1 MALERSPAVP
11 MSAGLEERL
20 AAKTREVRV
29 LQQVSSEINSTVNLD
44 EIFGVVL
51 RTMDELFG
59 FHHSMILL
67 LDDSG
72 EALSVAASRGYE
84 GGPTSGRVP
93 VGTGLVG
100 VVAKKRQL
108 MRLGNLGRQRAYLST
123 IREQMEQAGRGGELG
138 VSPSLPGLPDVESQ
152 IGIPLLIKDTLIGV
166 FFVESV
172 EQRVFSEEDE
182 ALITVVANQ
191 AASAIHNARLYR
203 EEAERRSEL
212 SEAHER
218 LKELNETLE
227 DRVRER
233 TLELHQTNR
242 ELREAQAQLL
252 QSAKMAAL
260 GDLAA
265 GVAHEINTPLGSIH
279 SNADVSKRVA
289 EVVRQALSDEA
300 LMPAV
305 SRQPRLAQALEA
317 LEQATATTLV
327 ASDRIVRIVKSLTN
341 FARLDEAERKKA
353 DLHEG
358 IESTLTLLQHKLKHR
373 IEVIRDFAEIPR
385 MVCSPNRLNQ
395 VFMNLLLNAIQA
407 IGERGTITI
416 RTRLDGDHVVLQFA
430 DTGHGIPAGNLD
442 RIFDPGFTTRGRGVG
457 TGLGL
462 AITYRIIEEHR
473 GGIEVSSEVG
483 KGTEFTIRLPI
494 EDVGLERHSAGNA
507 G

>member
-1 MALERSPAVP
+1 MTTE
-11 MSAGLEERL
+11 LEERL
-20 AAKTREVRV
+20 AAKSREVRV
-29 LQQVSSEINSTVNLD
+29 LQQVSSEINSTLNLD
-44 EIFGVVL
+44 EIFGIVL

-67 LDDSG
+67 LDASG
-72 EALSVAASRGYE
+72 ETLSVAASRGYQ
-84 GGPTSGRVP
+84 GQPAGARVA

-108 MRLGNLGRQRAYLST
+108 MRLGNLGRQRAYMST
-123 IREQMEQAGRGGELG
+123 IRQQMEQAGRGSELG
-138 VSPSLPGLPDVESQ
+138 ESPALPGLSDVESQ

-166 FFVESV
+166 FFVESA

-191 AASAIHNARLYR
+191 AASAIHNAKLYQ
-203 EEAERRSEL
+203 AVA
-212 SEAHER
+212 EAHER
-218 LKELNETLE
+218 LKQLNETLE

-242 ELREAQAQLL
+242 ELRETQAQLL

-279 SNADVSKRVA
+279 ANADLSKRVA
-289 EVVRQALSDEA
+289 AVVRKALADEA
-300 LMPAV
+300 LAPAF
-305 SRQPRLAQALEA
+305 SKHPRLERALEA

-327 ASDRIVRIVKSLTN
+327 ASDRIVRIVKSLGN

-358 IESTLTLLQHKLKHR
+358 IESTLTLLQHKLKQG
-373 IEVIRDFAEIPR
+373 IEVIRDFGEIPP

-395 VFMNLLLNAIQA
+395 VFMNLLLNAIHA
-407 IGERGTITI
+407 VGERGTITI
-416 RTRLDGDHVVLQFA
+416 RSRLEGEQVVLQFS
-430 DTGHGIPAGNLD
+430 DTGHGIPSENLE
-442 RIFDPGFTTRGRGVG
+442 RIFDPGFTTRGPGVG

-462 AITYRIIEEHR
+462 AITYRIVEEHR
-473 GGIEVSSEVG
+473 GAIEVSSEVG

-494 EDVGLERHSAGNA
+494 RE
-507 G
+507 

>member
-1 MALERSPAVP
+1 MTTD
-11 MSAGLEERL
+11 LEERL
-20 AAKTREVRV
+20 AAKSREVRV
-29 LQQVSSEINSTVNLD
+29 LQQVSSEINSTLNLE
-44 EIFGVVL
+44 EIFGIVL

-67 LDDSG
+67 LDASS
-72 EALSVAASRGYE
+72 ETLSVAASRGYE
-84 GGPTSGRVP
+84 GQPAGARVA

-108 MRLGNLGRQRAYLST
+108 MRLGNLGRQRAYMST
-123 IREQMEQAGRGGELG
+123 IRQQMEQAGRGSELG
-138 VSPSLPGLPDVESQ
+138 ESPALPGLSEVESQ

-172 EQRVFSEEDE
+172 EQRVFSEGDE

-191 AASAIHNARLYR
+191 AASAIHNAKLYR
-203 EEAERRSEL
+203 AEAERRSEL
-212 SEAHER
+212 AEAHER
-218 LKELNETLE
+218 LKQLNETLE

-233 TLELHQTNR
+233 TLELYQTNR
-242 ELREAQAQLL
+242 ELRETQAQLL

-289 EVVRQALSDEA
+289 AVVRQALTDEA
-300 LMPAV
+300 LAPV
-305 SRQPRLAQALEA
+305 FSKHPRLEQALEA

-327 ASDRIVRIVKSLTN
+327 ASDRIVRIVKSLGN

-358 IESTLTLLQHKLKHR
+358 IESTLTLLQYKLKHG
-373 IEVIRDFAEIPR
+373 IEVIRDFGEIPP

-395 VFMNLLLNAIQA
+395 VFMNLLVNSIQA

-416 RTRLDGDHVVLQFA
+416 RTRLDGDHVVLRFA
-430 DTGHGIPAGNLD
+430 DTGHGIPSENLE
-442 RIFDPGFTTRGRGVG
+442 RIFDPGFTTRGPGVG

-462 AITYRIIEEHR
+462 AITYRIVEEHR
-473 GGIEVSSEVG
+473 GAIEVSSELG
-483 KGTEFTIRLPI
+483 KGSEFTIRLPI
-494 EDVGLERHSAGNA
+494 RE
-507 G
+507 

>member
-1 MALERSPAVP
+1 MTTE
-11 MSAGLEERL
+11 LEERL
-20 AAKTREVRV
+20 AAKSREVRV
-29 LQQVSSEINSTVNLD
+29 LQQVSSEINSTLNLD
-44 EIFGVVL
+44 EIFGIVL

-67 LDDSG
+67 LDASG
-72 EALSVAASRGYE
+72 ETLSVAASRGYQ
-84 GGPTSGRVP
+84 GQPAGARVA

-108 MRLGNLGRQRAYLST
+108 MRLGNLGRQRAYMST
-123 IREQMEQAGRGGELG
+123 IRQQMEQAGRGSELG
-138 VSPSLPGLPDVESQ
+138 ESPALPGLSDVESQ

-166 FFVESV
+166 FFVESA

-191 AASAIHNARLYR
+191 AASAIHNAKLYQ
-203 EEAERRSEL
+203 AVA
-212 SEAHER
+212 EAHER
-218 LKELNETLE
+218 LRQLNETLE

-242 ELREAQAQLL
+242 ELRETQAQLL

-279 SNADVSKRVA
+279 ANADLSKRVA
-289 EVVRQALSDEA
+289 AVVRKALADEA
-300 LMPAV
+300 LAPAF
-305 SRQPRLAQALEA
+305 SKHPRLERALEA

-327 ASDRIVRIVKSLTN
+327 ASDRIVRIVKSLGN

-358 IESTLTLLQHKLKHR
+358 IESTLTLLQHKLKHG
-373 IEVIRDFAEIPR
+373 IEVIRDFGEIPP

-395 VFMNLLLNAIQA
+395 VFMNLLLNAIHA
-407 IGERGTITI
+407 VGERGTITI
-416 RTRLDGDHVVLQFA
+416 RSRLEGEQVVLQFS
-430 DTGHGIPAGNLD
+430 DTGHGIPSENLE
-442 RIFDPGFTTRGRGVG
+442 RIFDPGFTTRGPGVG

-462 AITYRIIEEHR
+462 AITYRIVEEHR
-473 GGIEVSSEVG
+473 GAIEVSSEVG

-494 EDVGLERHSAGNA
+494 RE
-507 G
+507 

>member
-1 MALERSPAVP
+1 MTTE
-11 MSAGLEERL
+11 LEERL
-20 AAKTREVRV
+20 AAKSREVRV
-29 LQQVSSEINSTVNLD
+29 LQQVSSEINSTLNLD
-44 EIFGVVL
+44 EIFGIVL

-67 LDDSG
+67 LDASG
-72 EALSVAASRGYE
+72 ETLSVAASRGYQ
-84 GGPTSGRVP
+84 GQPAGARVA

-108 MRLGNLGRQRAYLST
+108 MRLGNLGRQRAYMST
-123 IREQMEQAGRGGELG
+123 IRQQMEQAGRGSELG
-138 VSPSLPGLPDVESQ
+138 ESPALPGLSDVESQ

-166 FFVESV
+166 FFVESA

-191 AASAIHNARLYR
+191 AASAIHNAKLYQ
-203 EEAERRSEL
+203 AVA
-212 SEAHER
+212 EAHER
-218 LKELNETLE
+218 LKQLNETLE

-242 ELREAQAQLL
+242 ELRETQAQLL

-279 SNADVSKRVA
+279 ANADLSKRVA
-289 EVVRQALSDEA
+289 AVVRKALADEA
-300 LMPAV
+300 LAPAF
-305 SRQPRLAQALEA
+305 SKHPRLERALEA

-327 ASDRIVRIVKSLTN
+327 ASDRIVRIVKSLGN

-358 IESTLTLLQHKLKHR
+358 IESTLTLLQHKLKHG
-373 IEVIRDFAEIPR
+373 IEVIRDFGEIPP

-395 VFMNLLLNAIQA
+395 VFMNLLLNAIHA
-407 IGERGTITI
+407 VGERGTITI
-416 RTRLDGDHVVLQFA
+416 RSRLEGEQVVLQFS
-430 DTGHGIPAGNLD
+430 DTGHGIPSENLE
-442 RIFDPGFTTRGRGVG
+442 RIFDPGFTTRGPGVG

-462 AITYRIIEEHR
+462 AITYRIVEEHR
-473 GGIEVSSEVG
+473 GAIEVSSEVG

-494 EDVGLERHSAGNA
+494 RE
-507 G
+507 